1 MSHVV
6 QEANLSCSAGKN
18 GQSVRRSSTRS
29 RKPNSSLDQEAVAM
43 ERIRELRKRRGEVL
57 SALTA
62 KRKEIDSLLT
72 DENNVEA
79 VKVKLTEITSLFQRS
94 TDAHEDYNAAL
105 IDESQRQESVV
116 YFADIESN
124 LNFFCQTVNDWLR
137 VTEVRIQDLDVT
149 PDDSVS
155 QLGLRNRKRSG
166 CGSAYSRS
174 SRASSISVARAK
186 EAARS
191 AELQAEVHALK
202 QRQLIHDSELRLK
215 KEELDLQFKKNQLK
229 LETEFKKAV
238 ARESAYAKAD
248 SERNTRVA
256 SYSLTSRVPRVDPRP
271 AAISD
276 GFSLDLKQESSRSS
290 TVPISD
296 LKNARLNTRFQV
308 SPVQTLMDSLALV
321 TKPFTSSNSRIV
333 SWRSL

>member
-1 MSHVV
+1 M
-6 QEANLSCSAGKN
+6 
-18 GQSVRRSSTRS
+18 
-29 RKPNSSLDQEAVAM
+29 
-43 ERIRELRKRRGEVL
+43 
-57 SALTA
+57 
-62 KRKEIDSLLT
+62 
-72 DENNVEA
+72 
-79 VKVKLTEITSLFQRS
+79 
-94 TDAHEDYNAAL
+94 
-105 IDESQRQESVV
+105 
-116 YFADIESN
+116 
-124 LNFFCQTVNDWLR
+124 NFFCQTVNDWLR